1 MHIIDLFDYCR
12 VKIDFFIHSN
22 IKKKNFTSI
31 RQSITIILKV
41 HPCILNIQN
50 YVKNGN

>member
-22 IKKKNFTSI
+22 IKKKKTLLPYDN
-31 RQSITIILKV
+31 Q
-41 HPCILNIQN
+41 
-50 YVKNGN
+50 